1 MNIYFILEKNLFN
14 PNYLKNI
21 SKFGNIIF
29 MSKNNEENYKILT
42 KDTMQKVIVYD
53 PDYAGWHFPNN
64 ILNSITNLKAVF
76 LGTTDKSYIDLEI
89 CSRKNIDVINI
100 PKYATNSVAEYLV
113 MYMFALAKKIPL
125 QIKNENKQT
134 FTNEFMQIELSDK
147 KVGIVG
153 LGNIGSRIAEICS
166 GIGMQVYYW
175 NRSEKQCKYNYISLD
190 KLFED
195 CDVIFICLSI
205 NDETKRLITDEL
217 LNSMKNSCILISGT
231 GKQLFNSKLIEEKVK
246 NNNLFGFAF
255 ESSDIPLDDYKGN
268 VMVTSE
274 YGWFTKEASEL
285 RLKKWY
291 EMIINYL
298 NRID

>member
-1 MNIYFILEKNLFN
+1 MNIYFISEKDVFN

-21 SKFGNIIF
+21 SNFGNIIF

-64 ILNSITNLKAVF
+64 ILNNIANLKAVF
-76 LGTTDKSYIDLEI
+76 LGTTDKSYLDLEL

-125 QIKNENKQT
+125 QIKNKNKQM

-175 NRSEKQCKYNYISLD
+175 NRSEKQCKYNYISLN

-205 NDETKRLITDEL
+205 
-217 LNSMKNSCILISGT
+217 
-231 GKQLFNSKLIEEKVK
+231 V
-246 NNNLFGFAF
+246 
-255 ESSDIPLDDYKGN
+255 
-268 VMVTSE
+268 
-274 YGWFTKEASEL
+274 
-285 RLKKWY
+285 
-291 EMIINYL
+291 
-298 NRID
+298 

>member
-1 MNIYFILEKNLFN
+1 MNIYFISEKNVFSS
-14 PNYLKNI
+14 NYLENI
-21 SKFGNIIF
+21 SNFGNIIF
-29 MSKNNEENYKILT
+29 MSNNNEENYKILA
-42 KDTMQKVIVYD
+42 KDAMQKVIVYD
-53 PDYAGWHFPNN
+53 PDYAGWNFPSN
-64 ILNSITNLKAVF
+64 ILNNIVNLKAVF
-76 LGTTDKSYIDLEI
+76 LGTTDKSYIDLEL

-125 QIKNENKQT
+125 QMKNKNKQV

-175 NRSEKQCKYNYISLD
+175 NRSKKQCKYNYISLD

-205 NDETKRLITDEL
+205 NDETKKLITDQL
-217 LNSMKNSCILISGT
+217 LNSMKSSCILISGT
-231 GKQLFNSKLIEEKVK
+231 GKQLFNSQIIEEKVK
-246 NNNLFGFAF
+246 NNNLFGFAL
-255 ESSDIPLDDYKGN
+255 ESPDIPLDSYEGN

-285 RLKKWY
+285 RLKIWY
-291 EMIINYL
+291 ETILNYL
-298 NRID
+298 EKLD